1 MDERDGAVA
10 GGAADHPVGFD
21 GICPIQEVVHET
33 RRLHEDEADAAVA
46 DGGFAL
52 PVPHAGADA
61 VGDVIGGQLRC
72 RDVAEVY
79 EYVTA
84 TLGRV
89 GGVDRIEVS
98 TVSRTIKH
106 ARTITDE
113 AWLAR

>member
-1 MDERDGAVA
+1 VVA
-10 GGAADHPVGFD
+10 A
-21 GICPIQEVVHET
+21 I
-33 RRLHEDEADAAVA
+33 
-46 DGGFAL
+46 
-52 PVPHAGADA
+52 
-61 VGDVIGGQLRC
+61 RC

-84 TLGRV
+84 ALGRV

-113 AWLAR
+113 TWLAR